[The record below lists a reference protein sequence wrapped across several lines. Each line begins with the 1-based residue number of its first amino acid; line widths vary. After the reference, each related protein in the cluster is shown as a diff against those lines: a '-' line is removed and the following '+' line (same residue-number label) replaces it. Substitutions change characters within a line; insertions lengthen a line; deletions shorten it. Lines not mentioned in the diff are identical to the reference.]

1 MTVCIFLFRVYI
13 SISIIYFSL
22 FLCMSL
28 GLCLFVS
35 RSRSLFQ
42 RPFRFLYVCILV
54 SGCQYVWLCIWLLHV
69 CVNDYRLF
77 YMYLCFGP
85 SRHLAFQRTAFV
97 YRCFYLSFAVPLS
110 TFTSICAFLY
120 VFRARR
126 GLCRSLYLCILVSNF
141 ECLNNG
147 LPRLSFV
154 RPRRALPSS
163 FSQGREQ
170 CPHHHHLAQQP
181 VDLCQQRPWIT
192 PGIIAATCAAA
203 AAAAEPGAGA
213 TRFPVYCVGS
223 KDA

>member
-1 MTVCIFLFRVYI
+1 MFRA
-13 SISIIYFSL
+13 FSASS
-22 FLCMSL
+22 FPEAC
-28 GLCLFVS
+28 LCLSMLLSVLRCPSIYLYLYLRVS
-35 RSRSLFQ
+35 VRISCPPRS
-42 RPFRFLYVCILV
+42 
-54 SGCQYVWLCIWLLHV
+54 
-69 CVNDYRLF
+69 
-77 YMYLCFGP
+77 
-85 SRHLAFQRTAFV
+85 
-97 YRCFYLSFAVPLS
+97 
-110 TFTSICAFLY
+110 
-120 VFRARR
+120 
-126 GLCRSLYLCILVSNF
+126 LCRSLYLCILVSNF

-163 FSQGREQ
+163 SSQGREQ

-203 AAAAEPGAGA
+203 AAAEPGAGA